1 MLASLVTR
9 RSRAFAARG
18 RSPRRRGASAE
29 PRISREK
36 VIVCAVNTQNPLDS
50 SFWPRRYGADLLS
63 PRAPPQTLSETSRTL
78 NMPSVQSVYTSLSII
93 SLGALIGM
101 GVAVGSGVSMMSMA
115 MYEEEEK
122 NKMTASSVAEQSF
135 RPAGRGFAA
144 SGAK

>member
-1 MLASLVTR
+1 MLASLVAR

-36 VIVCAVNTQNPLDS
+36 VIVCALKHTKPPRLDFLAS
-50 SFWPRRYGADLLS
+50 PYGADLLS

>member
-1 MLASLVTR
+1 
-9 RSRAFAARG
+9 
-18 RSPRRRGASAE
+18 
-29 PRISREK
+29 
-36 VIVCAVNTQNPLDS
+36 
-50 SFWPRRYGADLLS
+50 
-63 PRAPPQTLSETSRTL
+63 
-78 NMPSVQSVYTSLSII
+78 
-93 SLGALIGM
+93 M

>member
-36 VIVCAVNTQNPLDS
+36 AIVCAVRHTKPPRLD
-50 SFWPRRYGADLLS
+50 FLAYGADLLS